1 MHYDYKKKRFDR
13 TQFRFFLN
21 QNVTKIN
28 KMAPKTPID
37 YYICKS
43 CYVIMNSNVLMN
55 CIYVNYSIY
64 DFQMWKTSRNI
75 IFSNKI
81 QDNYFINGILHYK
94 CVEMVLSV
102 SSRQMSWFRMS
113 IPPSSPN
120 YLISGGEMRSLAC
133 LFWIR

>member
-64 DFQMWKTSRNI
+64 DFQM
-75 IFSNKI
+75 
-81 QDNYFINGILHYK
+81 
-94 CVEMVLSV
+94 
-102 SSRQMSWFRMS
+102 
-113 IPPSSPN
+113 
-120 YLISGGEMRSLAC
+120 
-133 LFWIR
+133 